1 MFDYFYD
8 LEAEQFSFYRVPK
21 VMFTEE
27 MYSALSV
34 EAKIL
39 YGILLDRVGLSLKNG
54 WKDESKRIYIVFPIE
69 EILKC
74 LRCSNKKAVKL
85 MAELEEKGLIEKKRQ
100 GLGKPNV
107 IYVKNFIKTVDNSH
121 DVHFKKCKNDTS
133 GSVESTPQEVSEVH
147 ANNTERKKTYS
158 NETELSI
165 HPADAMD
172 GYRLYE
178 KWFKKTMEFDHLVEE
193 NPTKTD
199 LLQGILDLL
208 VETCCSKRAL
218 VRIAGQDMPTEVV
231 KNRLMK
237 LKEEHIRY
245 VLNSLK
251 QNTTDVRNIRQYI
264 LTALY
269 NAPVTM
275 SAYYQAKVNHDM
287 YAPKEEEIYAA
298 VNSYGYY

>member
-21 VMFTEE
+21 VMFTGEL
-27 MYSALSV
+27 YADLSA

-54 WKDESKRIYIVFPIE
+54 WKDEEQRIYIVFTVH

-74 LRCSNKKAVKL
+74 LHCGNKKALRL
-85 MAELEEKGLIEKKRQ
+85 MAELEKAGLIEKKRR

-107 IYVKNFIKTVDNSH
+107 IYVKNFIRTVDNSPEG
-121 DVHFKKCKNDTS
+121 HFKKCQNDTS
-133 GSVESTPQEVSEVH
+133 ESVGKTSPEVSEGH
-147 ANNTERKKTYS
+147 TNNTDGSNTYP
-158 NETELSI
+158 NETDSSI
-165 HPADAMD
+165 DPADPMD

-178 KWFKKTMEFDHLVEE
+178 EWFRNALEFEHLLEE
-193 NPTKTD
+193 NPTKED
-199 LLQGILDLL
+199 LLQGILALL
-208 VETCCSKRAL
+208 VETCCTGRET
-218 VRIAGQDMPTEVV
+218 VRIAGQDIPAEAV
-231 KNRLMK
+231 KSRLMK

-251 QNTTDVRNIRQYI
+251 QNTSDVRNIRQYL
-264 LTALY
+264 LTSLY

-275 SAYYQAKVNHDM
+275 SAYYQVRVNHDM
-287 YAPKEEEIYAA
+287 YAPKEGEPYA